1 MRLRKE
7 GDLMSS
13 ADFNKVVAANIKKY
27 LGLSGIT
34 QSELAEKLS
43 VSKSAVSAWCTGQ
56 KSPRMDKID
65 KMCEIFGCKRS
76 DFVASVES
84 SRISISSQ
92 EAEILALFRQ
102 LDEIDKATAKG
113 FLSGLLAADKYKEKV
128 TTRKTALSS

>member
-1 MRLRKE
+1 
-7 GDLMSS
+7 MSS
-13 ADFNKVVAANIKKY
+13 ADFNKAVAANIKKY

-34 QSELAEKLS
+34 QSELAGKLG

-76 DFVASVES
+76 DFVVSVES
-84 SRISISSQ
+84 SRVSISPQ
-92 EAEILALFRQ
+92 ESEILSLFRQ
-102 LDEIDKATAKG
+102 LDETDRAVAKG
-113 FLSGLLAADKYKEKV
+113 FLQGLLEAEKYKEKD

>member
-1 MRLRKE
+1 
-7 GDLMSS
+7 MSS

-84 SRISISSQ
+84 SRISISPQ
-92 EAEILALFRQ
+92 ESEILTLFRR
-102 LDEIDKATAKG
+102 LDETDRAVTKG
-113 FLSGLLAADKYKEKV
+113 FLKGLLEADKYKEKD
-128 TTRKTALSS
+128 TMKKTALSS